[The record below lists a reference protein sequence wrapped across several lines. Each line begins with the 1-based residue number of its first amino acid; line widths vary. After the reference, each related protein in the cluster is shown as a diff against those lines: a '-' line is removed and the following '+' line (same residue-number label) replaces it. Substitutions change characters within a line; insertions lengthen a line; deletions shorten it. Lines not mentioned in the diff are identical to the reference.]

1 MQKFELI
8 SNHDRLPLHGL
19 VVVPKDCEPKAILQ
33 ILHGMCEHKE
43 RYAAFLQEMTSH
55 GFVCAIHDHRGH
67 GESVRQKEDLGYFY
81 QDGGSAMVT
90 DAYQVT
96 QWIQAQFPNL
106 PLFLLGHSMG
116 SLVARCYLKR
126 YPDVLDGLILCGSPS
141 AAIGV
146 GLGERVRAMLARK
159 KGEQYHSEWL
169 GKTVFSGF
177 EKPFRVE
184 GRKNAWLCRDSKVVD
199 AYNQDPL
206 CTFNFSLNGYEAL
219 LYLLRNTYDTENWN
233 VVQPNLPI
241 RFLSGA
247 EDPCRG
253 NDAKFNQAV
262 ELLRSVGYTDVT
274 ARLFPGMRH
283 EILNELQKELVYADV
298 QNTLEQ
304 WIHS

>member
-19 VVVPKDCEPKAILQ
+19 VVVPKDREPKAILQ
-33 ILHGMCEHKE
+33 ILHGMCEHKD

-67 GESVRQKEDLGYFY
+67 GESVRQKKDLGYFY

-177 EKPFRVE
+177 
-184 GRKNAWLCRDSKVVD
+184 
-199 AYNQDPL
+199 
-206 CTFNFSLNGYEAL
+206 
-219 LYLLRNTYDTENWN
+219 
-233 VVQPNLPI
+233 
-241 RFLSGA
+241 
-247 EDPCRG
+247 
-253 NDAKFNQAV
+253 
-262 ELLRSVGYTDVT
+262 
-274 ARLFPGMRH
+274 
-283 EILNELQKELVYADV
+283 
-298 QNTLEQ
+298 
-304 WIHS
+304 